1 MNSKFVISGLTFAET
16 YYTSPTVSCHWLFK
30 PIFFSFAFSD
40 SSHFIF
46 MCIFIGNFKYF
57 APLDNML
64 SYHSHVRRHLSRS
77 TIVLIFFRKKFHH
90 FFSVCFFNFWQDET
104 FNTTSRSELSFVP
117 STEDDGKSIT
127 CRAENPKVTGLFL
140 ETTWKLNVVC
150 KYKWHFCAKTNAFL
164 NILWFQPFLD
174 VISFFFFCCLL
185 LFYCL
190 LVCINFI
197 SCFGISILFKINF

>member
-1 MNSKFVISGLTFAET
+1 
-16 YYTSPTVSCHWLFK
+16 
-30 PIFFSFAFSD
+30 
-40 SSHFIF
+40 

-64 SYHSHVRRHLSRS
+64 SYHSHVRRHWSRS
-77 TIVLIFFRKKFHH
+77 TIVLKKKFIIFFLF
-90 FFSVCFFNFWQDET
+90 CFFNFWQDET

-164 NILWFQPFLD
+164 NILWIQPFLD
-174 VISFFFFCCLL
+174 VILFFVFFFV
-185 LFYCL
+185 FY
-190 LVCINFI
+190 V
-197 SCFGISILFKINF
+197 